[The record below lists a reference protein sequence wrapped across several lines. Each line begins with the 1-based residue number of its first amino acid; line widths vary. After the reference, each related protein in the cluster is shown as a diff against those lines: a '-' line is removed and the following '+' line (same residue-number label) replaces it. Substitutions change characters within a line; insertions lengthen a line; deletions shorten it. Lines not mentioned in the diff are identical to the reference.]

1 MRCCYALNCAS
12 IFASN
17 KIINNLKSTIM
28 KKISKLSLM
37 LVMTLLAMNVHAG
50 TVDFTIDVKKE
61 QGKMVTFA
69 LNTVDVVNLS
79 IYDAEDK
86 LVHSEKVN
94 SKKDFNRTYD
104 LNALPEGSYFLEVES
119 DSKILR
125 YEISVARETASL
137 SANAISEEDKPAASF
152 LYKDGLV
159 WVNIINP
166 GQFPMYIKIINEYG
180 DEVYNSIKLTNQN
193 VTKVFD
199 VNNIENEKYTFV
211 MTYNDKTITNT
222 FPNK

>member
-1 MRCCYALNCAS
+1 
-12 IFASN
+12 
-17 KIINNLKSTIM
+17 M

-61 QGKMVTFA
+61 QGKKVTFA
-69 LNTVDVVNLS
+69 LNTVDVVNIT

-86 LVHSEKVN
+86 LVHSEEVN
-94 SKKDFNRTYD
+94 SKKNFNRTYD

-125 YEISVARETASL
+125 YEISVAKETASL
-137 SANAISEEDKPAASF
+137 SAKAISEEDKPAATF

-159 WVNIINP
+159 WVNIINLNQSP
-166 GQFPMYIKIINEYG
+166 VYINIINKDG
-180 DEVYNSIKLTNQN
+180 DEVYNSVKLTDQN

-211 MTYNDKTITNT
+211 MTYKDKTFSKTL
-222 FPNK
+222 PNK